1 LQGTDGPRT
10 YKDDPQEA
18 DRVVI
23 IFISTGKSNGYD
35 LGRGGWERKDY
46 HDTGRV
52 RRHIIFY
59 NGIRQKRIQNAT
71 AIRKKKKKTASGNR
85 KFVTRRGA
93 AADSFTGDRG
103 VRVPFYMFNGR
114 ARDNVIISYYYI
126 VHAARRHTVC
136 VCVHIM

>member
-1 LQGTDGPRT
+1 MTIRSGNVNFAARYLKRFSISKTSRLFQKKKENHLLSKKKKKIAKIFPTYVSGLLQGTDGPRT

-71 AIRKKKKKTASGNR
+71 AIRKKKKKN
-85 KFVTRRGA
+85 
-93 AADSFTGDRG
+93 G
-103 VRVPFYMFNGR
+103 VGK
-114 ARDNVIISYYYI
+114 S
-126 VHAARRHTVC
+126 
-136 VCVHIM
+136 